1 MPKLYV
7 YLDEQAGAERQESFM
22 QIMQRLLPF
31 VHSAESTDSLGSLA
45 PHLSISSLS
54 DLQKVESEQLL
65 GVIEQSTS
73 IIKSAADITCNSS
86 CASVS
91 ANTPHDLSLQN
102 KADTLVQ
109 SRFSASCKAYL
120 EKDRS
125 CASDFILNDSLPVQ
139 GSLQPQEQGS
149 NNYQIQEQIQNNY
162 QSQDQS
168 PNNKYYS
175 TAALALASGLMWD
188 ASVQIK
194 KWQIVFLNEPAYL
207 HLLSLMKNAARF
219 LSKYGQEALQKSEYA
234 CLSGEDL
241 LIAFTQEGAGLSML
255 KAGKMLPLRLDFE
268 VLSYRQRLLRGGR
281 QKEAVSRAVLQGIA
295 DSAVVFDATAGLG
308 RESMI
313 LAHAGARVLAFER
326 QLPIWIILADALHR
340 AQRSRFFPFVLPEL
354 YALGTIKDYVVQDG
368 NNNMLEQRPLY
379 SEKADSWGRPEVIY
393 YDPMFPERES
403 TAQVKKDMFI
413 FQQVIGHDTDT
424 EEFLRYAMTLAT
436 KRVVVKRPSFAP
448 AVETAEIKRAYAV
461 DGGQCRFDCYT
472 V

>member
-7 YLDEQAGAERQESFM
+7 YLDEQAGAERRESFM

-31 VHSAESTDSLGSLA
+31 VHSAENTDSLSGLV
-45 PHLSISSLS
+45 PHLSTSSLS
-54 DLQKVESEQLL
+54 DLQKAESEQSSGL
-65 GVIEQSTS
+65 IEQSTD
-73 IIKSAADITCNSS
+73 IIGQSDFVKAQSTDVIGLSHTTNKTSAAITCNSS
-86 CASVS
+86 CANLSTNNS
-91 ANTPHDLSLQN
+91 LDLSLQN
-102 KADTLVQ
+102 KADPIVQ
-109 SRFSASCKAYL
+109 SRFSTTYKAYL
-120 EKDRS
+120 ENDKT
-125 CASDFILNDSLPVQ
+125 CAADFTLNDSLPVQ
-139 GSLQPQEQGS
+139 GSLQSQEH
-149 NNYQIQEQIQNNY
+149 IQNNH
-162 QSQDQS
+162 
-168 PNNKYYS
+168 
-175 TAALALASGLMWD
+175 TAALDLASGLMWD

-207 HLLSLMKNAARF
+207 YLLSLMKNAARF

-295 DSAVVFDATAGLG
+295 DGAVVFDATAGLG

-313 LAHAGARVLAFER
+313 LAHAGARILAFER

-354 YALGTIKDYVVQDG
+354 YALGTIKNYVVQDG
-368 NNNMLEQRPLY
+368 KNNNMLEQRPLY
-379 SEKADSWGRPEVIY
+379 SEQYDSWGRPEVIY

-403 TAQVKKDMFI
+403 AAQVKKDMFI

-424 EEFLRYAMTLAT
+424 EEFLRYALTLAT